1 MSLHTIIKSSV
12 KVKYWA
18 NRAKW
23 IIYSS
28 FKKMILVSDMTTPGT
43 PFNVNLHPLTTRCA
57 REVRVRLLQRERERV
72 RGEREKMSRTWMFM

>member
-1 MSLHTIIKSSV
+1 MSLHTITKSSV

-23 IIYSS
+23 IIYSC
-28 FKKMILVSDMTTPGT
+28 FKKNDFGIRYDDARNTILCHLT
-43 PFNVNLHPLTTRCA
+43 PFDHPLCERSTSQIA
-57 REVRVRLLQRERERV
+57 PERERV